1 MKSLSKN
8 NLYWCEGKNMKNLP
22 TLLFFSIFSILFL
35 IGCAEVQKIDTTN
48 DTGKQVLSLD
58 YRDFDE
64 AAGKMIQSLLSSGKL
79 AKKDGSR
86 YVVSTGRVINDT
98 MQRID
103 TDLLTAKIEQ
113 DLTNSGQVV
122 MTSAV
127 GDGNKENAID
137 NTIYNMRD
145 VRDSSKGEEF
155 KQETLPQK
163 GQIISPELSMS
174 GKIYQRNLRYDKE
187 KQQVEYYFQLKMT
200 DIKTGLRFWQ
210 EEVLIGKRGSNNS
223 VAW

>member
-1 MKSLSKN
+1 MKKFTILSV
-8 NLYWCEGKNMKNLP
+8 LALFIVGCE
-22 TLLFFSIFSILFL
+22 
-35 IGCAEVQKIDTTN
+35 EVQKIDTTN
-48 DTGKQVLSLD
+48 DTGKQVMSLD
-58 YRDFDE
+58 YRDFDQ
-64 AAGKMIQSLLSSGKL
+64 AASEMIQSLLSSGVL

-86 YVVSTGRVINDT
+86 YVVATSKVTNDT

-103 TDLLTAKIEQ
+103 TDQLTAKIEE

-127 GDGNKENAID
+127 GGKESNRD
-137 NTIYNMRD
+137 ETIYEMRD

-155 KQETLPQK
+155 NQQTLPQK
-163 GQIISPELSMS
+163 GQIVSPELSLS
-174 GKIYQRNLRYDKE
+174 GKIFQRNLRYDKNN
-187 KQQVEYYFQLKMT
+187 QQVEYYFQLKLT

-210 EEVLIGKRGSNNS
+210 KEVLIGKRGSNKT

>member
-1 MKSLSKN
+1 MKK
-8 NLYWCEGKNMKNLP
+8 
-22 TLLFFSIFSILFL
+22 TAILFVISL
-35 IGCAEVQKIDTTN
+35 FLVGCEEVSKVDTAN
-48 DTGKQVLSLD
+48 DTGKQVMSLD

-64 AAGKMIQSLLSSGKL
+64 AAGKMIQSLLSSGVL

-86 YVVSTGRVINDT
+86 YVVATSRVTNDT

-103 TDLLTAKIEQ
+103 TDQLTAKIEQ
-113 DLTNSGQVV
+113 DLVKSGQVV

-127 GDGNKENAID
+127 GGKESNRD
-137 NTIYNMRD
+137 ETVYNMRD

-163 GQIISPELSMS
+163 GEIISPELSLS
-174 GKIYQRNLRYDKE
+174 GKIFQRNLRYDND

-200 DIKTGLRFWQ
+200 DLKTGLRFWQ
-210 EEVLIGKRGSNNS
+210 DEVLIGKRGTNKT

>member
-1 MKSLSKN
+1 
-8 NLYWCEGKNMKNLP
+8 MKNL
-22 TLLFFSIFSILFL
+22 LSISLFSTLFL
-35 IGCAEVQKIDTTN
+35 IGCAEVQKIDTAN

-64 AAGKMIQSLLSSGKL
+64 AAGKMIQSLLSSGTL
-79 AKKDGSR
+79 AKQDGSR
-86 YVVSTGRVINDT
+86 YVVSTGRITNDT

-103 TDLLTAKIEQ
+103 TDQLTAKIEQ
-113 DLTNSGQVV
+113 DMMASGQVV

-127 GDGNKENAID
+127 GGKDGKGTDQAVYE
-137 NTIYNMRD
+137 MRET
-145 VRDSSKGEEF
+145 RDSSTGEEF

-174 GKIYQRNLRYDKE
+174 GKIYQRNLRYDKD
-187 KQQVEYYFQLKMT
+187 KQQVEYYFQLKLT
-200 DIKTGLRFWQ
+200 DVKTGLRFWQ
-210 EEVLIGKRGSNNS
+210 EEVLIGKRGSNKS

>member
-8 NLYWCEGKNMKNLP
+8 NLYWCEGKNMKKLA
-22 TLLFFSIFSILFL
+22 ILFVIPL
-35 IGCAEVQKIDTTN
+35 FMVGCEEVQKIDTTN
-48 DTGKQVLSLD
+48 DTGKQVMSLD
-58 YRDFDE
+58 YRDFDQ
-64 AAGKMIQSLLSSGKL
+64 AASQMIQSLLSSGTL

-86 YVVSTGRVINDT
+86 YVVATSKVTNDT

-113 DLTNSGQVV
+113 DLMKSGQVV

-127 GDGNKENAID
+127 GGKESNRD
-137 NTIYNMRD
+137 DTVYNMRET
-145 VRDSSKGEEF
+145 RDSSKGEEF

-174 GKIYQRNLRYDKE
+174 GKIYQRNLRYDKD
-187 KQQVEYYFQLKMT
+187 KQQVEYYFQLKLT
-200 DIKTGLRFWQ
+200 DVKTGLRFWQ
-210 EEVLIGKRGSNNS
+210 EEVLIGKRGSNKS

>member
-1 MKSLSKN
+1 MRKFAV
-8 NLYWCEGKNMKNLP
+8 
-22 TLLFFSIFSILFL
+22 LFVISLFL
-35 IGCAEVQKIDTTN
+35 LGCEEVQKIDTTN

-58 YRDFDE
+58 YRDFDQ
-64 AAGKMIQSLLSSGKL
+64 AASQMIQSLLSSGTL

-86 YVVSTGRVINDT
+86 YVVATSKVTNDT

-113 DLTNSGQVV
+113 DLMKSGQVV

-127 GDGNKENAID
+127 GGKESNRD
-137 NTIYNMRD
+137 DTVYNMRET
-145 VRDSSKGEEF
+145 RDSSKGEEF

-174 GKIYQRNLRYDKE
+174 GKIYQRNLRYDKD
-187 KQQVEYYFQLKMT
+187 KQQVEYYFQLKLT

-210 EEVLIGKRGSNNS
+210 EEVLIGKRGSNSS

>member
-1 MKSLSKN
+1 
-8 NLYWCEGKNMKNLP
+8 MKNLSIL
-22 TLLFFSIFSILFL
+22 LLFSTLFL
-35 IGCAEVQKIDTTN
+35 IGCEEVQKIDTTN
-48 DTGKQVLSLD
+48 DTGKQVMSLD
-58 YRDFDE
+58 YRDFDQ
-64 AAGKMIQSLLSSGKL
+64 AASQMIQSLISSGTL

-86 YVVSTGRVINDT
+86 YVVATSKVTNDT

-113 DLTNSGQVV
+113 DMMKSGQVV

-127 GDGNKENAID
+127 GAPDGKGTD
-137 NTIYNMRD
+137 QTVYNMRD

-174 GKIYQRNLRYDKE
+174 GKIYQRNLRYDKD
-187 KQQVEYYFQLKMT
+187 KQQVEYYFQLKLT

-210 EEVLIGKRGSNNS
+210 EEVLIGKRGSNKS

>member
-1 MKSLSKN
+1 
-8 NLYWCEGKNMKNLP
+8 MKNL
-22 TLLFFSIFSILFL
+22 LILSSFSMLFL
-35 IGCAEVQKIDTTN
+35 IGCAEVQKIDTAN

-64 AAGKMIQSLLSSGKL
+64 AAGKMIQSLLSSGTL

-86 YVVSTGRVINDT
+86 YVVSTGRITNDT

-103 TDLLTAKIEQ
+103 TDQLTAKIEQ
-113 DLTNSGQVV
+113 DLTKSGQVV

-127 GDGNKENAID
+127 GGKESNRD
-137 NTIYNMRD
+137 DTVYNMRD

-174 GKIYQRNLRYDKE
+174 GKIYQRNLRYDKD
-187 KQQVEYYFQLKMT
+187 KQQVEYYFQLKLT
-200 DIKTGLRFWQ
+200 DVKTGLRFWQ
-210 EEVLIGKRGSNNS
+210 EEVLIGKRGSNKS

>member
-8 NLYWCEGKNMKNLP
+8 NLYWCEGKTMKNL
-22 TLLFFSIFSILFL
+22 LILSSFSMLFL

-64 AAGKMIQSLLSSGKL
+64 AASKMIQSLISSGTL

-86 YVVSTGRVINDT
+86 YVVATGRITNDT

-113 DLTNSGQVV
+113 DMMKSGQVV

-127 GDGNKENAID
+127 GGKESNRD
-137 NTIYNMRD
+137 ETVYNMRET
-145 VRDSSKGEEF
+145 RDSSKGEEF

-163 GQIISPELSMS
+163 GQIISPELSLS
-174 GKIYQRNLRYDKE
+174 GKIYQRNLRYDKD
-187 KQQVEYYFQLKMT
+187 KQQVEYYFQLKLS

-210 EEVLIGKRGSNNS
+210 EEVLIGKRGSNKS

>member
-1 MKSLSKN
+1 MKKLSI
-8 NLYWCEGKNMKNLP
+8 L
-22 TLLFFSIFSILFL
+22 LLFSTLFL
-35 IGCAEVQKIDTTN
+35 IGCEEVQKIDTTN
-48 DTGKQVLSLD
+48 DTGKQVMSLD
-58 YRDFDE
+58 YRDFDQ
-64 AAGKMIQSLLSSGKL
+64 AASQMIQSLISSGRL

-86 YVVSTGRVINDT
+86 YVVSTGKVTNDT

-113 DLTNSGQVV
+113 DLMNSGQVV

-127 GDGNKENAID
+127 GGKESNRD
-137 NTIYNMRD
+137 ETIYNMRD

-163 GQIISPELSMS
+163 GQIIAPELSLS
-174 GKIYQRNLRYDKE
+174 GKIFQRNLRYDKD
-187 KQQVEYYFQLKMT
+187 KQQVEYYFQLKMS
-200 DIKTGLRFWQ
+200 DLKTGARFWQ
-210 EEVLIGKRGSNNS
+210 EEVLIGKRGSNKS

>member
-1 MKSLSKN
+1 
-8 NLYWCEGKNMKNLP
+8 MKNLSIL
-22 TLLFFSIFSILFL
+22 LLFSTLFL
-35 IGCAEVQKIDTTN
+35 IGCEEVQKIDTTN

-64 AAGKMIQSLLSSGKL
+64 AAGKMIQSLLSSGTL

-86 YVVSTGRVINDT
+86 YVVATSKVTNDT

-103 TDLLTAKIEQ
+103 TDQLTAKIEQ
-113 DLTNSGQVV
+113 DLMKSGQVV

-127 GDGNKENAID
+127 GGAEGKGTDQ
-137 NTIYNMRD
+137 TVYNMRD

-163 GQIISPELSMS
+163 GEIISPELSLS
-174 GKIYQRNLRYDKE
+174 GKIYQRNLRYDKD
-187 KQQVEYYFQLKMT
+187 KQQVEYYFQLKLS
-200 DIKTGLRFWQ
+200 DVKTGLRFWQ
-210 EEVLIGKRGSNNS
+210 EEVLIGKRGSNKS

>member
-1 MKSLSKN
+1 
-8 NLYWCEGKNMKNLP
+8 MKNLSI
-22 TLLFFSIFSILFL
+22 LLFFSMLL
-35 IGCAEVQKIDTTN
+35 LAGCEEVSKIDTTN
-48 DTGKQVLSLD
+48 DTGKQVMSLD
-58 YRDFDE
+58 YRDFDQ
-64 AAGKMIQSLLSSGKL
+64 AASEMIQSLLSSGVL

-86 YVVSTGRVINDT
+86 YVVATSKVTNDT

-103 TDLLTAKIEQ
+103 TDQLTAKIEE
-113 DLTNSGQVV
+113 DLMNSGQVV

-127 GDGNKENAID
+127 GGKESNRD
-137 NTIYNMRD
+137 ETIYNMRD

-163 GQIISPELSMS
+163 GQIIAPELSLS
-174 GKIYQRNLRYDKE
+174 GKIFQRNLRYDKD

-200 DIKTGLRFWQ
+200 DVKTGARFWQ
-210 EEVLIGKRGSNNS
+210 KEVLIGKRGSNKT